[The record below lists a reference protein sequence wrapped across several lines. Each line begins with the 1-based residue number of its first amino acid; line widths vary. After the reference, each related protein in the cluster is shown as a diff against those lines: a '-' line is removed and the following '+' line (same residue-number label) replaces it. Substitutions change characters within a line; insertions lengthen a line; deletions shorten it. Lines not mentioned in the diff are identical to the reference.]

1 MTVGSTSVAKGY
13 ALGSGM
19 GHPSLMC
26 AVKCRGI
33 ALIMQSYLVG
43 NGCRLFGTV
52 WWRYLVRGMCLVM
65 GMLSH
70 GMRRHQSVFIHA
82 LWGFQLGHRLSVSVG
97 VAGLVMGCHQGSSL
111 VSRAVCVW

>member
-19 GHPSLMC
+19 GHPSLRC
-26 AVKCRGI
+26 AVICRGI

-52 WWRYLVRGMCLVM
+52 GWRCLVGGMCLVM

-70 GMRRHQSVFIHA
+70 GMRRHQSV
-82 LWGFQLGHRLSVSVG
+82 LGSC
-97 VAGLVMGCHQGSSL
+97 VMGFSTWGIGYRCWLGSL
-111 VSRAVCVW
+111 VWSWGVIKVVV

>member
-1 MTVGSTSVAKGY
+1 MSVGSTIVAKGY

-19 GHPSLMC
+19 GHPSLVC

-33 ALIMQSYLVG
+33 ALTMQSYLVG

-70 GMRRHQSVFIHA
+70 GMRRHQSVLIHEY
-82 LWGFQLGHRLSVSVG
+82 G
-97 VAGLVMGCHQGSSL
+97 VFY
-111 VSRAVCVW
+111 